1 MYNMVER
8 LKRGDPMSQS
18 KIFNG
23 MDELDKQRI
32 FECFSV
38 TTRRYLAGEQILTY
52 SDKLNNV
59 CVVLSGSARVYA
71 IDAEGNCSLIE
82 YLQKNDVFGEVFH
95 FPFRG
100 LEYIAEADENCEIM
114 FIGYDHI
121 IHPCSKACLHHSRII
136 NNLFALTAEKMQTLE
151 LRINILAQ
159 KNVRRKL
166 LAYLEYAGHSVKG
179 EKFSIGMTI
188 TELAAYLNVDRSSLM
203 REMKRMK
210 DEGIIW
216 SEGRW
221 FRLLQ
226 SQ

>member
-1 MYNMVER
+1 MNQAR
-8 LKRGDPMSQS
+8 
-18 KIFNG
+18 IFNG
-23 MDELDKQRI
+23 MSENEKRSIYD
-32 FECFSV
+32 CFSV
-38 TTRRYLAGEQILTY
+38 KTRKFLAGEQILTY

-59 CVVLSGSARVYA
+59 CVILSGSAHVYA
-71 IDAEGNCSLIE
+71 IDADGNCSVIE
-82 YLQKNDVFGEVFH
+82 YLRKNDVFGEVFH
-95 FPFRG
+95 FPFKG

-114 FIGYDHI
+114 FIGYEHI
-121 IHPCSKACLHHSRII
+121 IRPCTKACLKHTQLI

-159 KNVRRKL
+159 KTVRQKL
-166 LAYLEYAGHSVKG
+166 LAHLEYAGREAKG
-179 EKFSIGMTI
+179 EKFSAGMSI

-210 DEGIIW
+210 EDGVIW

-226 SQ
+226 Q

>member
-1 MYNMVER
+1 
-8 LKRGDPMSQS
+8 MSQS

-38 TTRRYLAGEQILTY
+38 TTRRFLAGEQILTY

-82 YLQKNDVFGEVFH
+82 YLRKNDVFGEVFH
-95 FPFRG
+95 FPFQG

-121 IHPCSKACLHHSRII
+121 VHPCSKACLHHSRII
-136 NNLFALTAEKMQTLE
+136 NNLFALTAEKMQT
-151 LRINILAQ
+151 
-159 KNVRRKL
+159 
-166 LAYLEYAGHSVKG
+166 
-179 EKFSIGMTI
+179 
-188 TELAAYLNVDRSSLM
+188 
-203 REMKRMK
+203 
-210 DEGIIW
+210 
-216 SEGRW
+216 
-221 FRLLQ
+221 
-226 SQ
+226 

>member
-1 MYNMVER
+1 
-8 LKRGDPMSQS
+8 MSQS

-32 FECFSV
+32 FDCFSV

-95 FPFRG
+95 FPFKG

-166 LAYLEYAGHSVKG
+166 LAYLDYAGHSVKG

-188 TELAAYLNVDRSSLM
+188 TELASYLNVDRSSLM

-221 FRLLQ
+221 FKLLQ

>member
-1 MYNMVER
+1 MN
-8 LKRGDPMSQS
+8 QS
-18 KIFNG
+18 KIFSG
-23 MDELDKQRI
+23 MDEYDKQRI

-38 TTRRYLAGEQILTY
+38 TTRRFLAGEQILTY

-59 CVVLSGSARVYA
+59 CVVLSGSAHVHA
-71 IDAEGNCSLIE
+71 NDAEGNCSLIE
-82 YLQKNDVFGEVFH
+82 YLRKNDVFGEVFH
-95 FPFRG
+95 FPFQG

-121 IHPCSKACLHHSRII
+121 VHPCSKACLHHSRII

-166 LAYLEYAGHSVKG
+166 LAYLEYTGYSVKG

-203 REMKRMK
+203 REMKHMK

-221 FRLLQ
+221 FKLLQ